1 MNEPGDVRAR
11 ARVLGLVSDASA
23 PTGQSGLRRGGRL
36 FATLADHADVIGV
49 QAIVPSQP
57 ERALAAALHYRRNRD
72 AWRSATL
79 ISGVV
84 LQGRAR
90 RARAAVRATSPRPD
104 LVLQVHGLIH
114 PGYDVPFLVYTDNTA
129 MISKREWPLWV
140 PDGKRAFARL
150 RAHEQAVFD
159 DAAFVFTCSSSARQ
173 SVIDDYGIDPD
184 RVLAIGAG
192 ANFLDAGA
200 APDYTAETA
209 LFVGL
214 EFERKGVPELLTAW
228 EQVRQARPSSRLVI
242 GGPNRFDSTPGV
254 EWVQRVPPDEVAG
267 YYDRS
272 SVFVMPSRFE
282 PWGHVFRE
290 AMGRG
295 LGCVAT
301 DVGGV
306 PELIRPGVTGL
317 VGDIDQLAA
326 NLIEALEPS
335 RAAQLGRAALAD
347 VLDRGSWD
355 HVARQVANVIDAVV
369 ADRA

>member
-1 MNEPGDVRAR
+1 M
-11 ARVLGLVSDASA
+11 
-23 PTGQSGLRRGGRL
+23 
-36 FATLADHADVIGV
+36 
-49 QAIVPSQP
+49 
-57 ERALAAALHYRRNRD
+57 
-72 AWRSATL
+72 
-79 ISGVV
+79 
-84 LQGRAR
+84 
-90 RARAAVRATSPRPD
+90 
-104 LVLQVHGLIH
+104 
-114 PGYDVPFLVYTDNTA
+114 
-129 MISKREWPLWV
+129 
-140 PDGKRAFARL
+140 
-150 RAHEQAVFD
+150 
-159 DAAFVFTCSSSARQ
+159 
-173 SVIDDYGIDPD
+173 
-184 RVLAIGAG
+184 
-192 ANFLDAGA
+192 
-200 APDYTAETA
+200 
-209 LFVGL
+209 
-214 EFERKGVPELLTAW
+214 LTAW